1 MVYKN
6 ITLGMNAKILHTTL
20 IVLLMAIGFNTY
32 AQTKNPSQKK
42 EKETLH
48 QTKVVSGNV
57 TDWLV
62 SSNENVV
69 NGFYLQTNNDKL
81 MVMFPIH
88 MGNELRQEI
97 IIGNAITVNG
107 LETKDTLGVT
117 KINMVSATI
126 EGKTI
131 KITAPFLPGTMPA
144 PEMINGTAKIREL
157 QKNINGKISGY
168 ILDNKTILRVTSNIS
183 NELTRMLVAG
193 TTISYIGIKSDAG
206 SGEDAWSTYTII
218 LCQSIIINNKQ
229 FLTD

>member
-1 MVYKN
+1 
-6 ITLGMNAKILHTTL
+6 MNAKILHTI
-20 IVLLMAIGFNTY
+20 IVLVMAIDFNTY
-32 AQTKNPSQKK
+32 AQTKVSTPKAQ
-42 EKETLH
+42 KETLP
-48 QTKVVSGNV
+48 QVIVVSGNV

-193 TTISYIGIKSDAG
+193 ATISYIGIKSDAG